1 MSFLHSHKKVLSM
14 ILVFCFTILTLGF
27 SPAQARMVPTV
38 QSSVSQSIPDRVK
51 LNAFLEREDV
61 KKQLEAWGLDEEMA
75 KVRINDLT
83 DQEVSL
89 MAEKLDQLPAGGD
102 GLGILVGAAVFVF
115 LVLLVTDILGFTDV
129 FPFTK

>member
-1 MSFLHSHKKVLSM
+1 MSFLHSHKKFLALVLIFS
-14 ILVFCFTILTLGF
+14 FTILTVGF
-27 SPAQARMVPTV
+27 SSAQARMVSTV
-38 QSSVSQSIPDRVK
+38 QSSISQSVPDREK

-61 KKQLEAWGLDEEMA
+61 KMQLEAWGLDEERA
-75 KVRINDLT
+75 KARINDLT

-89 MAEKLDQLPAGGD
+89 MAKKMDQLPAGGD
-102 GLGILVGAAVFVF
+102 GLSVIVGAAVLVF